1 MIREEELV
9 EIGKFQKT
17 HALKGEL
24 NAILDIDPDYLEDG
38 NPIVV
43 NIDGIF
49 VPFYAESVRSKGATS
64 FLIQLSGQNSIE
76 DARNFFNKTIYGLRK
91 NLLDYYDSPVEEI
104 VFDSDLP
111 GYEVIDS
118 EHGPLGV
125 LEHIDDTTINAL
137 MVVETPDGNEI
148 YIPYNEDFIDSIDD
162 EKKIIFTSL
171 PEGLVDLNDKKDE

>member
-49 VPFYAESVRSKGATS
+49 VPFYAESVRPKGATS

-76 DARNFFNKTIYGLRK
+76 DARNFVNKTIYGLRK
-91 NLLDYYDSPVEEI
+91 NLLDYYDSPEEEI

-118 EHGPLGV
+118 EHGPLGM
-125 LEHIDDTTINAL
+125 LDHIDDSTINAL

-148 YIPYNEDFIDSIDD
+148 YITYNEDFIDSIDD
-162 EKKIIFTSL
+162 EKKIIYTSL
-171 PEGLVDLNDKKDE
+171 PAGLVDLNDKKDE